1 MYQSKEKMRIGY
13 YLDDGYMLPV
23 PACQRAVI
31 IAKEALLRSGHTL
44 VPFSV
49 QNIENAIDI
58 SNAGCKS

>member
-1 MYQSKEKMRIGY
+1 
-13 YLDDGYMLPV
+13 MLPV